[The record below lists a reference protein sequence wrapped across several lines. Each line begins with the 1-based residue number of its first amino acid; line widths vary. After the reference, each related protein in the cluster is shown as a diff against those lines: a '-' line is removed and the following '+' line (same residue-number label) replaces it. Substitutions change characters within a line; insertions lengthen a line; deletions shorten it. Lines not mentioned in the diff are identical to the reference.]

1 MALDVEPFVLADAL
15 AKLIGATDIRFG
27 QTGFSKVGIGIA
39 ESRVGDGKIGI
50 QACRQCK
57 TR

>member
-15 AKLIGATDIRFG
+15 AKLIGAPDIRFG

-39 ESRVGDGKIGI
+39 ESRVGDGKIGV
-50 QACRQCK
+50 
-57 TR
+57 